1 MMKGFLKGVSLLALM
16 LISCAFLLA
25 GCGEDKANT
34 IKIGFNLPLTG
45 DIPEVG
51 EGSKKAAQMYLKD
64 INDAGGLEVGGQKYA
79 LEFIYMDNESKAESA
94 TNVALKLIDQENV
107 IAIIG
112 PNSSKQAVP
121 AGGTCNDN
129 RVPMISPWSTNPNT
143 TLDRPWVFRAAFL
156 DPFQGP
162 VVADFAAKKFNAKT
176 AGVLFDVS
184 NDYSKGLAEIFKASW
199 EAKGLGPVVAFES
212 HGTKDQDFSAQL
224 TTIVDANPDFIFV
237 PDNYN
242 QVALIVQQARDLGY
256 KGPFMGSDAWGTP
269 DLIKLCGEQCYG
281 NFFSTHYAAAGAT
294 GATKVFIDR
303 YTEAYGA
310 TPADYAAL
318 TWDSIGI
325 MIEAIKNTGKVE
337 ADPIAMRKAVR
348 EGLAAIKSFDGI
360 TGSSKF
366 DAQGDPIKCAVV
378 VKISDKGEFVFEE
391 SVCP

>member
-1 MMKGFLKGVSLLALM
+1 MKSFQKIGM
-16 LISCAFLLA
+16 LTLVFAISVMFAVPAFA
-25 GCGEDKANT
+25 AET

-51 EGSKKAAQMYLKD
+51 EGSKRAAEMYLKD
-64 INDAGGLEVGGQKYA
+64 INGQGGLEVGGKKYP

-94 TNVALKLIDQENV
+94 VNVALKLIEQEDV
-107 IAIIG
+107 VAIIG

-129 RVPMISPWSTNPNT
+129 RVPMITPWSTNPDT
-143 TLDRPWVFRAAFL
+143 TKDRPWVFRAAFL

-162 VVADFAAKKFNAKT
+162 VVADFAAKKFDAKT
-176 AGVLFDVS
+176 AAVLFDVS
-184 NDYSKGLAEIFKASW
+184 NDYSKGLAEIFKSSW

-224 TTIVDANPDFIFV
+224 TTIIAAKPDFIFV

-242 QVALIVQQARDLGY
+242 QVALIIQQAHDLGY
-256 KGPFMGSDAWGTP
+256 KGHFMGSDAWGTP
-269 DLIKLCGEQCYG
+269 DLIKLCGSDCFGQY
-281 NFFSTHYAAAGAT
+281 FSTHYAAAGAT

-303 YTEAYGA
+303 YKAAYGDV
-310 TPADYAAL
+310 PADYAAL

-325 MIEAIKNTGKVE
+325 LLQAIQNAGKVE
-337 ADPIAMRKAVR
+337 KSPRKMRAAIR
-348 EGLAAIKSFDGI
+348 DGLAAIKSFDGI

>member
-1 MMKGFLKGVSLLALM
+1 MKGFMKSVGLLAVL
-16 LISCAFLLA
+16 LVCSAFLLA
-25 GCGEDKANT
+25 GCGEEKANT

-51 EGSKKAAQMYLKD
+51 EGSKNAAEMYLKD
-64 INDAGGLEVGGQKYA
+64 INDAGGLEVGGQKYM
-79 LEFIYMDNESKAESA
+79 LEFVYMDNESKAESA
-94 TNVALKLIDQENV
+94 TNVALKLIEQENV
-107 IAIIG
+107 VAIIG

-162 VVADFAAKKFNAKT
+162 VVADFAAKKFGAQT
-176 AGVLFDVS
+176 AAVIFDVS
-184 NDYSKGLAEIFKASW
+184 NDYSKGLAEIFKSSW
-199 EAKGLGPVVAFES
+199 EAKGRGPVVAFES

-224 TTIVDANPDFIFV
+224 TTIINAKPDFIFV

-242 QVALIVQQARDLGY
+242 QVALIIQQARDLGY
-256 KGPFMGSDAWGTP
+256 TGPFMGSDAWGTP
-269 DLIKLCGEQCYG
+269 DLIKLCGDQCY
-281 NFFSTHYAAAGAT
+281 NNYFSTHYAAAGAK

-303 YTEAYGA
+303 YEKAYGA

-325 MIEAIKNTGKVE
+325 MMEAIKNAGKVE
-337 ADPIAMRKAVR
+337 SDPVAMRKAIR
-348 EGLAAIKSFDGI
+348 EGLSAIKSFDGI

-378 VKISDKGEFVFEE
+378 VKINDQGQFVFEE

>member
-1 MMKGFLKGVSLLALM
+1 MKKLRFFLVLVLAVLLA
-16 LISCAFLLA
+16 APALA
-25 GCGEDKANT
+25 ADT

-51 EGSKKAAQMYLKD
+51 EGSKNAAEMYLAD
-64 INDAGGLEVGGQKYA
+64 INGAGGLEVGGKKYK
-79 LEFIYMDNESKAESA
+79 LEFVYMDNESKAESA
-94 TNVALKLIDQENV
+94 VNAALKLIEQEQV
-107 IAIIG
+107 VAIIG

-129 RVPMISPWSTNPNT
+129 RVPMISPWSTNPDT
-143 TLDRPWVFRAAFL
+143 TKDRPWVFRAAFL

-162 VVADFAAKKFNAKT
+162 VAADFSAKTFGAKT
-176 AGVLFDVS
+176 AAVLFDVE
-184 NDYSKGLAEIFKASW
+184 NDYSKGLAEIFKSAW
-199 EAKGLGPVVAFES
+199 EAKKLGPVVAFES

-224 TTIVDANPDFIFV
+224 TKIISAKPDFIFV

-256 KGPFMGSDAWGTP
+256 KGPFMGSDSWGTP
-269 DLIKLCGEQCYG
+269 DLIKLCGKDCYG
-281 NFFSTHYAAAGAT
+281 QYFSTHYAAAGAK

-303 YTEAYGA
+303 YMAKYGA
-310 TPADYAAL
+310 EPADYAAL
-318 TWDSIGI
+318 TWDSIGLLL
-325 MIEAIKNTGKVE
+325 EGIKNAGQVYP
-337 ADPIAMRKAVR
+337 DVRKERAAIR
-348 EGLAAIKSFDGI
+348 DGLAAIKSFDGI

-378 VKISDKGEFVFEE
+378 VKISDEGKFVFQE